1 MAQVIS
7 NYPASLPTPPATPT
21 KMSVHTPKSRP
32 PQGFIGNLS
41 QAQEAKL
48 RALWAIAYK
57 FVEICEADESFRDAV
72 TLEDKFVPPAMKKSG
87 AAAQQKTKASRRAA
101 ATQQQQQ
108 QQYPPALVQELLSL
122 LPTQERSMDK
132 LAAAALDALDY
143 WTPHM
148 FRITLLHT
156 VKQEHPDELALR
168 FLRQSGWDVILACKN
183 MGKTIYWRTMEAA
196 IDDDILRLGEG
207 GAAEDEKNG
216 QGHARTLGA
225 EFMKLLR
232 SGKGFLHGNDRE
244 DRPVTYIRVRLHKP
258 GEHSPE
264 SMERY
269 IIYLL
274 EMARLS
280 LRYPVE
286 TGTIFLDMSHFR
298 LKNFDLDPLKF
309 ILKCAER
316 YYPEC
321 IGLIIVHKAPFGTK
335 ALWKLIR
342 HWVSATIADKVKFT
356 KSRKDLFKYI
366 DPSQVLKEHGGLDDF
381 TYEYEEPMMD
391 ENFKMQNTITRN
403 YLLLERQM
411 LVEQFED
418 MTKEW
423 VMNAQGT
430 DRARE
435 VSRRRNQV
443 CAELTANFWELDPY
457 VRARSLYD
465 RRGCLSG
472 TGNLQYHPPKSD
484 RRRRDST
491 ATRPRSISGSSVGA
505 RSSIVGARSAIGG
518 YSSSSG
524 ISSAMGSVG
533 ARSSISGAGSGGTG
547 TLTTCS
553 ILGSPVKED
562 RYGEMEHMDVAD
574 VIADDSSF
582 YSD

>member
-1 MAQVIS
+1 MAQVMP
-7 NYPASLPTPPATPT
+7 NYPASLPTPPTTPT
-21 KMSVHTPKSRP
+21 KMSVYTPKSG

-57 FVEICEADESFRDAV
+57 FVEMCEADESFRDAV
-72 TLEDKFVPPAMKKSG
+72 TLEDKFVPPAMKPG
-87 AAAQQKTKASRRAA
+87 AAQQKRASSSKASRRAS
-101 ATQQQQQ
+101 TRQPQQQQH
-108 QQYPPALVQELLSL
+108 PALVQELLSL

-216 QGHARTLGA
+216 QGHARALGA

-244 DRPVTYIRVRLHKP
+244 DRPVTYVRVRLHKP

-309 ILKCAER
+309 ILKCAEQ

-356 KSRKDLFKYI
+356 KGRKDVFKYI

-381 TYEYEEPMMD
+381 KYEYEEPILD

-418 MTKEW
+418 VTKEW

-430 DRARE
+430 DRAAE

-491 ATRPRSISGSSVGA
+491 ATRPCSISSSGGA
-505 RSSIVGARSAIGG
+505 RSSIVARSAIGG

-553 ILGSPVKED
+553 MLGSPVKED
-562 RYGEMEHMDVAD
+562 RFGEMEHMDMAAV
-574 VIADDSSF
+574 VADDSSF

>member
-1 MAQVIS
+1 MAQVLS
-7 NYPASLPTPPATPT
+7 NYPASLPTPPTTPT
-21 KMSVHTPKSRP
+21 KLTKMPSHASSAATKAAP
-32 PQGFIGNLS
+32 PTGFLGHLTAS
-41 QAQEAKL
+41 QEAKL

-57 FVEICEADESFRDAV
+57 FVEVCEADPTFHEAV
-72 TLEDKFVPPAMKKSG
+72 TLQDKFVPPAMKPG
-87 AAAQQKTKASRRAA
+87 AAQRKKATGSASG
-101 ATQQQQQ
+101 
-108 QQYPPALVQELLSL
+108 QQYPPALVPELLSL
-122 LPTQERSMDK
+122 LPTHERNVDK

-168 FLRQSGWDVILACKN
+168 FLRQSHWDVIQACKS

-244 DRPVTYIRVRLHKP
+244 DRPITYVRVRLHKA
-258 GEHSPE
+258 GDESPE

-280 LRYPVE
+280 LRFPVE

-309 ILKCAER
+309 ILKCAEQ

-335 ALWKLIR
+335 AAWKLIR
-342 HWVSATIADKVKFT
+342 HFVNAEIAEKVKFT
-356 KSRKDLFKYI
+356 TGRKDLFKYI
-366 DPSQVLKEHGGLDDF
+366 DPSRVLVEHGGQDPF
-381 TYEYEEPMMD
+381 QYEYEEPNMD

-418 MTKEW
+418 VTKEW

-430 DRARE
+430 ARAAE
-435 VSRRRNQV
+435 VSRRRDQV
-443 CAELTANFWELDPY
+443 CADLTSNFWELDPY

-465 RRGCLSG
+465 RRACLSG
-472 TGNLQYHPPKSD
+472 TGNLQYHPPKSE
-484 RRRRDST
+484 RRARDST
-491 ATRPRSISGSSVGA
+491 ATGRPRSMSSSSGA
-505 RSSIVGARSAIGG
+505 RSSIIARSAIG

-524 ISSAMGSVG
+524 ISSSGMAASVG
-533 ARSSISGAGSGGTG
+533 ARSSLSAAGSGGTG

-562 RYGEMEHMDVAD
+562 HYGEMEHMDLGSLG
-574 VIADDSSF
+574 DDSSF